1 MAGSWLSDDTMRV
14 VKTALD
20 GVSLRQ
26 QVISRNL
33 SNVDTP
39 GYRSQQ
45 VNFEDAV
52 RQAMGRSST
61 LRMQATEQA
70 HFSGGIGKTG
80 FQVNERP
87 GGSLRADQNDV
98 DVDVELT
105 QMSEAGIQYQALTQ
119 SASKKL
125 LLLKAIATS
134 R

>member
-1 MAGSWLSDDTMRV
+1 MASSWLSDDTMRV

-39 GYRSQQ
+39 GYRSQE
-45 VNFEDAV
+45 VNFEDTV
-52 RQAMGRSST
+52 RQAMGKGNV
-61 LRMQATEQA
+61 LPMQVTEKG
-70 HFSGGIGKTG
+70 HFLGGVGKTG

-87 GGSLRADQNDV
+87 GGSLRVDQNDV